1 MDTEGLKILLALEP
15 KWTVSLNGLEFLAL
29 ARRTYRLRTPRFNL
43 GNTPARSSNWN
54 GFGLTSFGYTVGQ
67 SSGARPIRSC
77 FIRVIACPPQR
88 IFEGSDGHFKSKSA
102 ELSACT
108 SEPGKFKDRRC
119 IPIGNTE
126 SVALIQGSLWEGT
139 P

>member
-1 MDTEGLKILLALEP
+1 MVLSF
-15 KWTVSLNGLEFLAL
+15 WRWSH
-29 ARRTYRLRTPRFNL
+29 RTYRLRTPRFNL
-43 GNTPARSSNWN
+43 GNTPARSPNWN

-67 SSGARPIRSC
+67 NFGARPIRSR

-88 IFEGSDGHFKSKSA
+88 IFEGSDEHFKSKSA
-102 ELSACT
+102 ELFVCT
-108 SEPGKFKDRRC
+108 SEPGKFKGRPC

-126 SVALIQGSLWEGT
+126 SVALIQGSLWEST